1 MEPEARVVSV
11 PGTQMPS
18 SETHIYCLKC
28 RQPQRVV
35 NPQRQATKFESRKSR
50 TPMTRMAIVGTCSVC
65 GRRVSRFAKQ

>member
-11 PGTQMPS
+11 PGTQMP

-35 NPQRQATKFESRKSR
+35 NPQRQATKFESRKTR
-50 TPMTRMAIVGTCSVC
+50 PPMTRMASVGTRSVG